1 MSPRQ
6 KEATPEFLALQRK
19 QLDSRLHRDAPV
31 GFLEAPAR
39 GWVHTIRTALGMTQ
53 GQLARRIGVSA
64 ASVSALEKREAA
76 GTATIASLR
85 KAAEALNCELRIV
98 FVPKIGLQRA
108 VEEQARRKA
117 SEERN
122 RIVHSMRLEAQDTGV
137 ARSLAEAV
145 DAESWLRTRPREIWD

>member
-6 KEATPEFLALQRK
+6 KEPSPDFLALKRK
-19 QLDSRLHRDAPV
+19 QLDSRLHLDAPIRS
-31 GFLEAPAR
+31 LETPSG

-53 GQLARRIGVSA
+53 AQLARRLGMKA

-76 GTATIASLR
+76 GTATVASLR
-85 KAAEALNCELRIV
+85 KAAEALDCDLRIA
-98 FVPKIGLQRA
+98 FVPRTGLQRA

-145 DAESWLRTRPREIWD
+145 DVESWLTGRAREIWD

>member
-6 KEATPEFLALQRK
+6 KESAPAFLALQRM
-19 QLDSRLHRDAPV
+19 QLDARVRQDAPV
-31 GFLEAPAR
+31 GSLETPPR
-39 GWVHTIRTALGMTQ
+39 GWVYTIRTALGMTQ
-53 GQLARRIGVSA
+53 AQLARRLGMRA
-64 ASVSALEKREAA
+64 TSVSTLEKREAA
-76 GTATIASLR
+76 GTATVASLR
-85 KAAEALNCELRIV
+85 KAADALDCDLRIA
-98 FVPKIGLQRA
+98 FVPRNGLQRA

-145 DAESWLRTRPREIWD
+145 DAESWLTDRAREIWD